1 MYLKR
6 IYKDGQL
13 DYLSL
18 AHTGTHPEQNF
29 SIKLVTEYL
38 SSGLMQMLGNDLTLH
53 CYPEPLFYRI
63 NRRPGA
69 YCLHCG
75 AQLPIENRGA
85 LARLHVAE
93 KHAGRPSPVP
103 GEPAGYVVL
112 NHFEC
117 VLDAGQHEKYRL
129 RPEHKARAP
138 HFPLK
143 GA

>member
-1 MYLKR
+1 MYIKR
-6 IYKDGQL
+6 IYNGDKV

-18 AHTGTHPEQNF
+18 AHTGIGPEQNF
-29 SIKLVTEYL
+29 SIKFVTDCL
-38 SSGLMQMLGNDLTLH
+38 QHGLMHTLGDKLSLN
-53 CYPEPLFYRI
+53 CYPEPLHYTI
-63 NRRPGA
+63 KRRPGA

-75 AQLPIENRGA
+75 EQLSSDNRGIF
-85 LARLHVAE
+85 ARLHVAE

-117 VLDAGQHEKYRL
+117 VLDAAQHEKYRL

>member
-6 IYKDGQL
+6 IYKDDKL

-18 AHTGTHPEQNF
+18 AHTGIHPEQNF

-38 SSGLMQMLGNDLTLH
+38 AAGLMQIFENELTFH
-53 CYPEPLFYRI
+53 CYPEPLIYRI
-63 NRRPGA
+63 KRRPGA

-75 AQLPIENRGA
+75 EQLPMDNRGA

-103 GEPAGYVVL
+103 SESAGYAVL

-117 VLDAGQHEKYRL
+117 VLSNEQHERYRL

-143 GA
+143 GD